1 VSPQSEQTGFPRGEQ
16 FASLLSAAK
25 TGAEWAWAD
34 IYDEFAPAVL
44 GYLRGRGAFDP
55 DDLLGETF
63 LHAVRS
69 VRRFEGD
76 ESAFKA
82 WILSIAHRR
91 LVDHFRYNARRPSVP
106 LIEDEVD
113 EMAGAVQDAAEV
125 AMERLEVQRVLEAI
139 RRLSP
144 DQQDVLLLRFVTG
157 LSLAEV
163 AQVVGKRLPAVKA
176 LQRRG
181 LASLQREISPEGV
194 SG

>member
-1 VSPQSEQTGFPRGEQ
+1 VSTQSEQAGLPRGEQ
-16 FASLLSAAK
+16 FAGLLAAAK
-25 TGAEWAWAD
+25 VGADWAWVD

-63 LHAVRS
+63 LHAVRG
-69 VRRFEGD
+69 VQRFEGD
-76 ESAFKA
+76 QSAFKA

-91 LVDHFRYNARRPSVP
+91 LVDHFRYNARRPAVATA
-106 LIEDEVD
+106 EDDLD
-113 EMAGAVQDAAEV
+113 EMAGAVRDAADV
-125 AMERLEVQRVLEAI
+125 AMERLEVQRVLKAI

-144 DQQDVLLLRFVTG
+144 DQQDVLLLRFVAG
-157 LSLAEV
+157 LSLEEV
-163 AQVVGKRLPAVKA
+163 AQIIEKRLTAVKA